1 MPAGKMTLA
10 YKAKS
15 RKTARSRKRRNKS
28 KKIEDN
34 VDILMKQMNAE
45 TKTKDIQI
53 NEDVSNTWENMEN
66 LFKLTE
72 GTQVN
77 ERQGQT
83 IIAQKIKIR
92 GYIKRA
98 DNTQRVRLLVVMF
111 ESAGDASIANILE
124 YVNGTTTQPYQG
136 INSFYKMYGDC
147 KFTPLADKEYVIDNT
162 KTFAKVRLNINI
174 PRKRALMKF
183 TGTGDDEDLPQ
194 TNLIS
199 VFAVSDST
207 VTTHPTVKLNIRQ
220 KFLA

>member
-92 GYIKRA
+92 K
-98 DNTQRVRLLVVMF
+98 
-111 ESAGDASIANILE
+111 
-124 YVNGTTTQPYQG
+124 
-136 INSFYKMYGDC
+136 
-147 KFTPLADKEYVIDNT
+147 
-162 KTFAKVRLNINI
+162 
-174 PRKRALMKF
+174 
-183 TGTGDDEDLPQ
+183 
-194 TNLIS
+194 
-199 VFAVSDST
+199 
-207 VTTHPTVKLNIRQ
+207 
-220 KFLA
+220 